1 MRGIFEK
8 AIAESSRMQKLSEE
22 EYKALEDVDAACE
35 ELAISEFESYVSRK
49 YNDQLPKVLASHNV
63 IGLPIEKRY
72 GGRGIGVFAHALA
85 MERFGQLSLGVATFV
100 DVHQFLGSLT
110 IQEWGSE
117 EMKSKLLPLFA
128 SGKGIL
134 AYALTEP
141 EAGSDPASLR
151 TSYRKEGDKYYIKGE
166 KYLISNGSIAS
177 HIVVFARD
185 VQHDNHITAFVV
197 ETSKEGFNVD
207 MRLTEKPG
215 LFTSD
220 TSLLSFDNVE
230 VDDNSIL
237 GREGK
242 GLHVAYSALL
252 NGRIGI
258 ASACLG
264 VMEDCLEQV
273 VERVKNRVQH
283 GKEIARHQLVQKHV
297 AKIASNIESSRWLVL
312 ASAMKK
318 QEYDKAKDD
327 IVLRLEADRYSA
339 IAKYV
344 SSRFAFEAA
353 DSSLQLFGG
362 FGYNI
367 MSPVTKHFLDT
378 RVARIYEGT
387 DEIMELKIASS
398 VLGKDYEAYK

>member
-8 AIAESSRMQKLSEE
+8 AISEASRFRRLSGEE
-22 EYKALEDVDAACE
+22 VKALEDVDSACE
-35 ELAISEFESYVSRK
+35 ELVESEFENYVARR
-49 YNDQLPKVLASHNV
+49 YNEEIPKVMSRYSV
-63 IGLPIEKRY
+63 MGLPIDPKY
-72 GGRGIGVFAHALA
+72 GGRGLGIFPHALA

-110 IQEWGSE
+110 VQEWGSE
-117 EMKSKLLPLFA
+117 EIKSNVLPLFS
-128 SGKGIL
+128 SGEAIA

-141 EAGSDPASLR
+141 EAGSDPASMK
-151 TSYRKEGDKYYIKGE
+151 TSYRKQNGRYRIRGE
-166 KYLISNGSIAS
+166 KYLISNGSLAS
-177 HIVVFARD
+177 HIVVFARNED
-185 VQHDNHITAFVV
+185 EKSSITAFLV
-197 ETSKEGFNVD
+197 ETKNTGFNVD

-220 TSLLSFDNVE
+220 TALLSFDDLE
-230 VDDNSIL
+230 VDGSAIL
-237 GREGK
+237 GQEGK

-273 VERVKNRVQH
+273 TERVKSRYQH
-283 GKEIARHQLVQKHV
+283 GKEIGKHQLVQKHI
-297 AKIASNIESSRWLVL
+297 AKIATNLEASRWLVL
-312 ASAMKK
+312 VSALKK
-318 QEYDKAKDD
+318 EEYDRDRKDLAK
-327 IVLRLEADRYSA
+327 RNEADKYSA
-339 IAKYV
+339 IAKYTA
-344 SSRFAFEAA
+344 SRYAFEAA

-387 DEIMELKIASS
+387 DEIMELKIASTI
-398 VLGKDYEAYK
+398 LGKDYEAYR